1 MTSPAPIRIEAEV
14 DPCEHPA
21 VLAGAQQLA
30 QALNAAT
37 GADWPI
43 QLRYWD
49 PGAAPATSEPG
60 SVIVLSLLPD
70 VDRREPFAETEA
82 RWRAR
87 LALLAEGTAPALI
100 CTVFRALADRWAPG
114 GQQRIERIRR
124 LDRMAADLSHDH
136 GATIVDIDRAF
147 AHIGGRVLKT
157 DYRLNGRLAAEVA
170 GHALVLCI
178 LSLALDE
185 VVSAEVQD
193 RARTFQGGLREINTL
208 VGRRLAAG

>member
-1 MTSPAPIRIEAEV
+1 MTTPAPIRIEAEV

-21 VLAGAQQLA
+21 MLAGAQQLA

-43 QLRYWD
+43 QLRYWER
-49 PGAAPATSEPG
+49 GAAPATSQPG
-60 SVIVLSLLPD
+60 SVIVLSLLAD
-70 VDRREPFAETEA
+70 VDRDEPFVETEA

-87 LALLAEGTAPALI
+87 LAQLAKGAAPVLI
-100 CTVFRALADRWAPG
+100 CTVFRALADRRAPG
-114 GQQRIERIRR
+114 GLQRVERIRR
-124 LDRMAADLSHDH
+124 LDRMAADLSHDL
-136 GATIVDIDRAF
+136 GATVVDIDRAF

-157 DYRLNGRLAAEVA
+157 DYRLSGRLAAEVA

-193 RARTFQGGLREINTL
+193 QARTFQGGLREINTL
-208 VGRRLAAG
+208 VSRRLAAG

>member
-1 MTSPAPIRIEAEV
+1 MTSTGPIRIEAEV
-14 DPCEHPA
+14 DACERPA
-21 VLAGAQQLA
+21 ILAGAQQLA
-30 QALNAAT
+30 EALKAAT

-43 QLRYWD
+43 QLRYWE

-60 SVIVLSLLPD
+60 SVIVLSLLQD
-70 VDRREPFAETEA
+70 VDRKEAFAETEA

-87 LALLAEGTAPALI
+87 LAALSKGTAPVLI
-100 CTVFRALADRWAPG
+100 CTIFRCLADRRTPG
-114 GQQRIERIRR
+114 GLERIERIRR
-124 LDRMAADLSHDH
+124 LDRMAADLSHDL
-136 GATIVDIDRAF
+136 GATVVDIDRAF

-157 DYRLNGRLAAEVA
+157 DYRLSGRLAAEVA

-185 VVSAEVQD
+185 VVSAELQD

-208 VGRRLAAG
+208 VSRRLAAG